1 MNILIIEDNAIQA
14 MSLEMMVK
22 KMGFQSV
29 KKVLNGNQAMELID
43 NFKPDVLLVDI
54 YLDSDIT
61 GVDVVKKAQ
70 KNSAISVIYISGNS
84 NLKCKEMV
92 SETTYIDFLS
102 KPVNYNRLELLLTE
116 ITSSVVE

>member
-43 NFKPDVLLVDI
+43 NFKPDILLVDI

-70 KNSAISVIYISGNS
+70 KNSDISVIYISGNS

-116 ITSSVVE
+116 ITSSVAE